1 MRILIAAIAAACLA
15 GCSTSGRSTTVS
27 LTEHQRDSIL
37 ATQKAIPGAATVGR
51 ALDLQSST
59 GQRAAGMDSLVH

>member
-1 MRILIAAIAAACLA
+1 MRILIAGIAAAGLA
-15 GCSTSGRSTTVS
+15 GCSASGHSTTVH

-51 ALDLQSST
+51 ALDLQSSS
-59 GQRAAGMDSLVH
+59 GQRAAGMDSLLR